1 MKKQRGIFILVV
13 ALVLGLAL
21 AACGSSN
28 SSVDSS
34 PSAQAASETETET
47 SEAVPASETETILIA
62 YFSNTGNTEEVAQ
75 KISEYTGGSL
85 AEIQR
90 AEEYG
95 DLQEE
100 DEAEILDGV
109 HPEITVSVDNIADYD
124 TIFVG
129 YPIWWDEAPA
139 MIATFLADNDFSGKT
154 IIPFCTSA
162 SDDID
167 NSLHIFH
174 ELCPDAEIAEGLTAN
189 NPDDIEPWL
198 RELGLLE

>member
-47 SEAVPASETETILIA
+47 SEAVPASETETEVSEAVPETENILIA

-85 AEIQR
+85 ADIQR

-109 HPEITVSVDNIADYD
+109 HPEITVSVDNIAAYD

-129 YPIWWDEAPA
+129 YPIWWDEAP
-139 MIATFLADNDFSGKT
+139 
-154 IIPFCTSA
+154 
-162 SDDID
+162 
-167 NSLHIFH
+167 
-174 ELCPDAEIAEGLTAN
+174 
-189 NPDDIEPWL
+189 
-198 RELGLLE
+198 RR

>member
-34 PSAQAASETETET
+34 TSAPAASETET
-47 SEAVPASETETILIA
+47 SEAVSASETETILIA

-162 SDDID
+162 SDDIE